1 MTAPVFSAL
10 GATLVGASGTTFNFP
25 VPAGVA
31 ADEVV
36 VILMYTEM
44 NTSATITWPAGFTQL
59 AMADNTT
66 SGHRLYCAWKR
77 ASGADSGNY
86 TVTFSISTNFTG
98 GVAMRISGCVTSG
111 DPFSIPSPAAGVT
124 TSNQTAAPALSVTT
138 TFADTLLLYFDS
150 SFSQGSSWTP
160 PTGMTE
166 QRDGDSG
173 LWSVNSLA
181 KSTPGST
188 GSLSATYGTSA
199 SLSSIL
205 VVANSTFATQI
216 SMSESVG
223 VADASGNQAR
233 ASTELVT
240 ATDTM
245 GDQARASIEPVGMQ
259 DAVAVDKGTGVLR
272 PLLLEPT
279 SGYVY
284 AGFQLTTPVRLD
296 AGGTVT
302 IAAGAQMPFN
312 DGIDNEGELIVE
324 GSLTA

>member
-1 MTAPVFSAL
+1 
-10 GATLVGASGTTFNFP
+10 
-25 VPAGVA
+25 
-31 ADEVV
+31 
-36 VILMYTEM
+36 
-44 NTSATITWPAGFTQL
+44 
-59 AMADNTT
+59 
-66 SGHRLYCAWKR
+66 
-77 ASGADSGNY
+77 
-86 TVTFSISTNFTG
+86 
-98 GVAMRISGCVTSG
+98 
-111 DPFSIPSPAAGVT
+111 
-124 TSNQTAAPALSVTT
+124 
-138 TFADTLLLYFDS
+138 
-150 SFSQGSSWTP
+150 
-160 PTGMTE
+160 
-166 QRDGDSG
+166 
-173 LWSVNSLA
+173 
-181 KSTPGST
+181 
-188 GSLSATYGTSA
+188 
-199 SLSSIL
+199 